1 MLTPQI
7 RTAQSSK
14 ISNSGSNQERPQHIK
29 IKEEKVTM
37 TILISQNYHIW
48 IKEIQAYTEQYQVW
62 EYVDSE
68 EEIESSQKEASLKTF
83 DYQMIES
90 DADTLRSALNLK
102 KLSDKQRKEYKA
114 DVLKYQMLSKF
125 TEKILQDIQK
135 VSTAVK
141 TSARQYIPSHEIS
154 SSVKQIIQT
163 LTARY
168 KLSNQRIIE
177 QIHAQWRALK
187 ISSVKDKIEP
197 WIADWENLRL
207 QMISLKLQSLAKRL
221 VVFPFWESHTFF

>member
-1 MLTPQI
+1 
-7 RTAQSSK
+7 
-14 ISNSGSNQERPQHIK
+14 
-29 IKEEKVTM
+29 
-37 TILISQNYHIW
+37 
-48 IKEIQAYTEQYQVW
+48 
-62 EYVDSE
+62 
-68 EEIESSQKEASLKTF
+68 
-83 DYQMIES
+83 MIES

-177 QIHAQWRALK
+177 QIHAQ
-187 ISSVKDKIEP
+187 
-197 WIADWENLRL
+197 
-207 QMISLKLQSLAKRL
+207 
-221 VVFPFWESHTFF
+221 